1 MTLIKA
7 NDGRTAARAAMMA
20 LPPFDVP
27 IYGKTFETIKTWL
40 PDALHFQRAIQ
51 NIRVRDLEVEI
62 PVSCAIVCHWHH

>member
-1 MTLIKA
+1 MKTTDIV
-7 NDGRTAARAAMMA
+7 TAARAAMMA

-27 IYGKTFETIKTWL
+27 IYGNTLETIKTWL

-62 PVSCAIVCHWHH
+62 PVS